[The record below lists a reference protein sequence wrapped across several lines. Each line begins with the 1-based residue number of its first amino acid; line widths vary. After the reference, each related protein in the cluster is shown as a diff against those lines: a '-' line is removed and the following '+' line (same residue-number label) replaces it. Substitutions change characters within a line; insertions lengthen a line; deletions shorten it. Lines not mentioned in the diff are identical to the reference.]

1 MKQVVTRKDGIKY
14 ERELKSN
21 NYNKIISLRISKE
34 QYDILTELSEKQN
47 KSVTDIIRYAIE
59 DYYMEK

>member
-21 NYNKIISLRISKE
+21 NYNKIISLRINFDVYKK
-34 QYDILTELSEKQN
+34 LEKLATDGN
-47 KSVTDIIRYAIE
+47 TSVGDIIRVAINNFIE
-59 DYYMEK
+59 EI